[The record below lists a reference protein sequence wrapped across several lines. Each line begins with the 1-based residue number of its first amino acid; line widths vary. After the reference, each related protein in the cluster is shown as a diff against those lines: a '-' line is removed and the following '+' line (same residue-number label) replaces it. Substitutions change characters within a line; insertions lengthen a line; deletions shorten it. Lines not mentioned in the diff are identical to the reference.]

1 MENHNINSL
10 IPFNKKQLLFYF
22 LAIIFVFFAITLY
35 ELICQP
41 NFWVYNKKVVIWLNL
56 ISVTLISVTFHWVY
70 KAKILLLHIRKFVN
84 EGVIPNSNISGWT
97 MMSNVYKTIGLIFR
111 IFLFISF
118 VFLCYNF
125 FKLLMSDVETGNSIL
140 FYKYAEGLFW
150 FNTMFL
156 IVISFIMMDISD
168 LILKTHFSFDFIY
181 SDIHANTSPLSSFF
195 ISGMMVSLI
204 WLMHT
209 LIICIS
215 TIGIT
220 VFNSIYY
227 TFFSL
232 VCTLTPLSILIEPY
246 RSVKYS
252 FFRQKMILLNKCKQK
267 RDIESLC
274 LYDKII
280 SKKFMTTLDYFLL
293 SFKLLILPIIID
305 FFHQLL
311 FKSSILNRFVTLID
325 NMLL

>member
-1 MENHNINSL
+1 M
-10 IPFNKKQLLFYF
+10 
-22 LAIIFVFFAITLY
+22 
-35 ELICQP
+35 
-41 NFWVYNKKVVIWLNL
+41 
-56 ISVTLISVTFHWVY
+56 
-70 KAKILLLHIRKFVN
+70 LLLYIRKYVN
-84 EGVIPNSNISGWT
+84 EGVIPNSDISGWT
-97 MMSNVYKTIGLIFR
+97 RMSNVYKSIGLLFR
-111 IFLFISF
+111 SFLFFSF

-125 FKLLMSDVETGNSIL
+125 LKLLISDVETDNSIL
-140 FYKYAEGLFW
+140 IIMYAESLFW

-156 IVISFIMMDISD
+156 IIISFIMMDISN
-168 LILKTHFSFDFIY
+168 LILKTHFSFDFKY

-195 ISGMMVSLI
+195 VSGMMVSLI
-204 WLMHT
+204 WLVHT

-220 VFNSIYY
+220 AFNSIYY
-227 TFFSL
+227 TIFSL
-232 VCTLTPLSILIEPY
+232 VCTITPLSILIVPY

-293 SFKLLILPIIID
+293 PFKLLILPIIID

-311 FKSSILNRFVTLID
+311 FKSSILNRFVTLIY
-325 NMLL
+325 NMLF